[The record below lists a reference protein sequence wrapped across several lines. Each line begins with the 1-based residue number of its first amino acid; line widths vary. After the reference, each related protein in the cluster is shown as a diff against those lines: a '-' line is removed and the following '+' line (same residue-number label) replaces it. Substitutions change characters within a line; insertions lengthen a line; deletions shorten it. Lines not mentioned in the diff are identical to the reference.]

1 MAKKRA
7 MIGFKGVALAPIIED
22 SLTAYKTE
30 AATGI
35 PYAGGMTRTPKETTQ
50 DFYYDDSLYAQQK
63 DLTGEEVEIR
73 FAEIPLE
80 KLGELGLGV
89 YDAETQTLEAD
100 FNVTG
105 KSYSLRCVCNTVDS
119 LPMYFKYRCFDLN
132 SIKFDN
138 FTTKGSSLA
147 ICEVIMT
154 GIFKRPTMASI
165 KPYVIKQPK
174 DDGSD
179 IAACDAWLAAAE
191 TLPAAL

>member
-7 MIGFKGVALAPIIED
+7 MVGFKGVALAKITENT
-22 SLTAYKTE
+22 LTSYKTE
-30 AATGI
+30 VAVGI

-50 DFYYDDSLYAQQK
+50 DFYYDDSLYAQMK

-80 KLGELGLGV
+80 KLAELGYGT
-89 YDAETQTLEAD
+89 YDAEKGTLEAD

-105 KSYSLRCVCNTVDS
+105 SSYAFRCVCDTVDH
-119 LPMYFKYRCFDLN
+119 LPNYFNWRVFDLN

-147 ICEVIMT
+147 ICEVIMN
-154 GIFKRPTMASI
+154 GVFKRPTLASA
-165 KPYVIKQPK
+165 KPYVIRQPM

-179 IAACDAWLAAAE
+179 LAACDAWLAAAE
-191 TLPAAL
+191 TLPAL